1 MTIEEIEKMK
11 ADLKQLYSLLLLRP
25 SISTNAIENA
35 LQYIE
40 QLETEKQNVIEKL
53 EEDIEKAN
61 EILNDKAYRY
71 IEDVIDEQ
79 WLRKQYADEILSY
92 MKGEEK

>member
-1 MTIEEIEKMK
+1 MITEEETEKMK

-40 QLETEKQNVIEKL
+40 QLETEKQNVIDKL
-53 EEDIEKAN
+53 EEK
-61 EILNDKAYRY
+61 DKIIRNLKKDLFSGERFYR
-71 IEDVIDEQ
+71 V
-79 WLRKQYADEILSY
+79 
-92 MKGEEK
+92 

>member
-1 MTIEEIEKMK
+1 MITEEETEKIK

-40 QLETEKQNVIEKL
+40 QLETEKQNLIEKL
-53 EEDIEKAN
+53 EREGQNNKERYSSVSEDLRLYVRGK
-61 EILNDKAYRY
+61 
-71 IEDVIDEQ
+71 IDCIN
-79 WLRKQYADEILSY
+79 EILSY
-92 MKGEEK
+92 MEGEEK